1 MIDIDLR
8 GLVPLFIGMTVLSV
22 LGLWKLVQVVAWL
35 CEHIR
40 FV

>member
-1 MIDIDLR
+1 MFDINLR

-22 LGLWKLVQVVAWL
+22 LGVWKLLEVVLWMFM
-35 CEHIR
+35 HVR